1 MIFNIM
7 TIFPD
12 QVDAYLQNSIIGRA
26 RSAQKITVNCYDI
39 RNYTQDKHRR
49 VDDYA
54 YGGGYGMVMQ
64 ADPICRCYDD
74 ICKTYPDTH
83 VIYMS
88 PKGKKWTQHR
98 ARKMLRYPSLTILCG
113 HYEGVDQRAIDL
125 IGAEEISI
133 GDYVMTGGELGAMV
147 IVDTVSRM
155 VDGVLSSPE
164 CYEKESIYSGLLE
177 YPQYTRPP
185 VYRGLS
191 VPEVLQ
197 NGHHAKIEEWKLEQS
212 LSITQQ
218 RRKDLYRNYLKKQKK

>member
-12 QVDAYLQNSIIGRA
+12 EVSAFLQTSIIGRA
-26 RSAQKITVNCYDI
+26 QKAGLITINCFNI
-39 RNYTQDKHRR
+39 RDYTQDKHKR

-64 ADPICRCYDD
+64 ADPICRCFEN
-74 ICKTYPDTH
+74 IQKNHPNTH

-88 PKGKKWTQHR
+88 PKGKRLTQTR
-98 ARKMLRYPSLTILCG
+98 AKKMLNYPTLTILCG
-113 HYEGVDQRAIDL
+113 HYEGVDQRALDIL
-125 IGAEEISI
+125 KAEEISI

-147 IVDTVSRM
+147 LIDTVARM
-155 VDGVLSSPE
+155 VEGVLSSPE

-185 VYRGLS
+185 EYKGLK
-191 VPEVLQ
+191 VPEVLL
-197 NGHHAKIEEWKLEQS
+197 NGHHAKIEEWKLQQS
-212 LSITQQ
+212 LEITQK
-218 RRKDLYRNYLKKQKK
+218 RRKDLYNRYNRKK

>member
-1 MIFNIM
+1 MTFNIL
-7 TIFPD
+7 TIFPAE
-12 QVDAYLQNSIIGRA
+12 VKSFLNASIIGRA
-26 RSAQKITVNCYDI
+26 QKAGKITINCYDI
-39 RNYTQDKHRR
+39 RDYTQDKHRR

-54 YGGGYGMVMQ
+54 YGGGYGMLMQ

-74 ICKTYPDTH
+74 IEKKYPHTH
-83 VIYMS
+83 TIYMS
-88 PKGKKWTQHR
+88 PKGKRLTQTR
-98 ARKMLRYPSLTILCG
+98 AKHMLRYPSLTILCG

-125 IGAEEISI
+125 LHAEEISI

-147 IVDTVSRM
+147 LIDTVSRM

-185 VYRGLS
+185 VYRGLE

-212 LSITQQ
+212 LQITKE
-218 RRKDLYRNYLKKQKK
+218 RRKDLYRRYMKKK

>member
-1 MIFNIM
+1 M
-7 TIFPD
+7 
-12 QVDAYLQNSIIGRA
+12 
-26 RSAQKITVNCYDI
+26 
-39 RNYTQDKHRR
+39 
-49 VDDYA
+49 
-54 YGGGYGMVMQ
+54 
-64 ADPICRCYDD
+64 
-74 ICKTYPDTH
+74 
-83 VIYMS
+83 
-88 PKGKKWTQHR
+88 
-98 ARKMLRYPSLTILCG
+98 
-113 HYEGVDQRAIDL
+113 DQRAIDL

-133 GDYVMTGGELGAMV
+133 GDYVMTGGELGSMV